1 MNNDNDNN
9 NEEHIFNI
17 YQWIIFISSNTL
29 LLLFCVVLGINATR
43 KRNANAREQFL
54 MNILK
59 QYNKAGDSN
68 ISKLMKVNSEQ
79 SLTKSYTFDSNV
91 L

>member
-1 MNNDNDNN
+1 MNSDNH
-9 NEEHIFNI
+9 NEKVFGI

-29 LLLFCVVLGINATR
+29 LLLFCVALGITATR
-43 KRNANAREQFL
+43 KRNTNAREQFL
-54 MNILK
+54 MSILK

-79 SLTKSYTFDSNV
+79 SLTKFNALDNSV
-91 L
+91 I